1 MAVMLHMRIIT
12 TTTMSITNIK
22 SLTQN
27 EQADSI
33 AQFRLWQLIS
43 PALPIGG
50 YAYSQGLEY
59 AVESGWVSNEQD
71 MQQWIAGMLRNIHQQ
86 LDLPV
91 LARIYRAWCADDVA
105 TVQYWNDYLLAAR
118 ETSELLQEDRQLG
131 RALAVLLRDLEC
143 KNLAVLNKDELSLAT
158 ALAAAGVG
166 WAIPVNMLAQ
176 AYLWIWVEN
185 QIAAAIKL
193 IPLGQTAGQR
203 ILYAVSALF
212 AGVVTQAL
220 AVDDDNIGQSAMAL
234 AIASARHET
243 QHTRIFRS

>member
-1 MAVMLHMRIIT
+1 MLRTRIIT
-12 TTTMSITNIK
+12 ITAMSITNIK
-22 SLTQN
+22 PLTQD
-27 EQADSI
+27 EHADSI

-59 AVESGWVSNEQD
+59 AVESGWVRNEQD
-71 MQQWIAGMLRNIHQQ
+71 MQQWISGMLRHMHQQ

-105 TVQYWNDYLLAAR
+105 TAQYWNDYLLAAR
-118 ETSELLQEDRQLG
+118 ETSELLQEDCQLG

-143 KNLAVLNKDELSLAT
+143 KKLVVLNKDELSLAT
-158 ALAAAGVG
+158 ALAAAGAE
-166 WAIPVNMLAQ
+166 WAIPVNRLAQ

-203 ILYAVSALF
+203 ILYATSDLLAD
-212 AGVVTQAL
+212 VVTQSL
-220 AVDDDNIGQSAMAL
+220 EVCDDDIGQSAMAL

-243 QHTRIFRS
+243 QYTRIFRS